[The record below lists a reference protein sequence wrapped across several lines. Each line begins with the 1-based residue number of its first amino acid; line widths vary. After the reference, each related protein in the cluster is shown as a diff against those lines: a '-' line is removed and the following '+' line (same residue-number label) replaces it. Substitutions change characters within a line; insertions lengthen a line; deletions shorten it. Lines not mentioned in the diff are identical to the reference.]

1 MTTFIIIAYK
11 ITNDKNNKIM
21 AKIGV
26 SLNEVLRDYVG
37 QLAYTYDKY
46 IGENSVTEEDIT
58 NFNLIEFF
66 KFDDINKFNTFLY
79 LEAPLEI
86 FGHADQMSDG
96 LMNRFNTFLM
106 DIKDDGEHEIE
117 IVSREIDKS
126 IPSTYFFL
134 SKTSCRID
142 KVRFVQDYA
151 SKWDGLDVLIT
162 ANPQALEAKPSGK
175 ISVKVNTT
183 YNKNVAADF
192 EIDSILDFIKNE
204 DLRTKIL
211 NTKITT
217 YEDI

>member
-1 MTTFIIIAYK
+1 M
-11 ITNDKNNKIM
+11 
-21 AKIGV
+21 KIGIT
-26 SLNEVLRDYVG
+26 LNEVLRDYVG

-46 IGENSVTEEDIT
+46 VEENGVTEEDIT

-66 KFDDINKFNTFLY
+66 KFEDINKFNTFLY

-96 LMNRFNTFLM
+96 LMNHFNTFLM
-106 DIKDDGEHEIE
+106 DIKDEEEHEIE

-126 IPSTYFFL
+126 IPATYFFL

-142 KVRFVQDYA
+142 KVRFVSDYA

-162 ANPQALEAKPSGK
+162 ANPQTLEAKPSGK

-183 YNKNVAADF
+183 YNKDVVADF
-192 EIDSILDFIKNE
+192 EIDSILEFIKNE

-217 YEDI
+217 YEEI

>member
-1 MTTFIIIAYK
+1 M
-11 ITNDKNNKIM
+11 
-21 AKIGV
+21 KIGIT
-26 SLNEVLRDYVG
+26 LNEVLRDYVG

-46 IGENSVTEEDIT
+46 VGENGVTEEDIT

-66 KFDDINKFNTFLY
+66 KFEDINKFNTFLY

-96 LMNRFNTFLM
+96 LMNHFNTFLM
-106 DIKDDGEHEIE
+106 DIKDEEEHEIE

-126 IPSTYFFL
+126 IPATYFFL

-142 KVRFVQDYA
+142 KVRFVSDYA

-162 ANPQALEAKPSGK
+162 ANPQTLEAKPSGK

-183 YNKNVAADF
+183 YNKDVVADF
-192 EIDSILDFIKNE
+192 EIDSILEFIKNE

-217 YEDI
+217 YEEI